1 MNLSLC
7 KRKACNGVINQSSFY
22 LKYKTQLRPRKL
34 LFLGDKLLFRSW
46 RPGWCKHSD
55 RERRG
60 HRQSTPDQRSNGQ
73 RSGTIWVFKVQLFW
87 EGHKNLR
94 KSLNCFDATEWNS
107 CFIKTWGRFFQI
119 LWPSHNILTLKSHHF
134 WICRA
139 GISFKSKSNL
149 VFKVQITVAK
159 VSHFLNNYLHNW
171 SPFIE

>member
-73 RSGTIWVFKVQLFW
+73 RSGTILPYPSILDFWKIQFEKSTSTNWISSLFQTGFLLLSCVACKNQLIFARSGNSW
-87 EGHKNLR
+87 SKEQRSKIRYNFALPICTWLLKNPVW
-94 KSLNCFDATEWNS
+94 KIKFDE
-107 CFIKTWGRFFQI
+107 
-119 LWPSHNILTLKSHHF
+119 LD
-134 WICRA
+134 
-139 GISFKSKSNL
+139 
-149 VFKVQITVAK
+149 
-159 VSHFLNNYLHNW
+159 Y
-171 SPFIE
+171 